1 MTAEWADG
9 PFGPYKDWSRT
20 EDGRILCCMCFDYF
34 PREELQEI
42 EPGMVTD
49 VCIPCWEEDQKAVAR
64 KHLTYL
70 RGSDRVAV
78 SAFETVEEE

>member
-1 MTAEWADG
+1 MTAEWVDNGAYIDLT
-9 PFGPYKDWSRT
+9 RLT
-20 EDGRILCCMCFDYF
+20 DGRIMCQLCFNYCT
-34 PREELQEI
+34 REELQEI
-42 EPGMVTD
+42 EPGIVTD